1 MDPSKIKKMGKGKKN
16 VESESESSDSDSY
29 SDDESSSDASSSS
42 SESAAKDVR
51 KKKNP
56 SSVESGLSGAKKKR
70 EKDDDDE
77 WGTGSAVAVRSDV
90 SGATAASRKKPMKA
104 ASTAA
109 TSTLAPLST
118 AASASTRAGPENTL
132 IVPLADANRSDVE
145 SQVERNARKERKRA
159 ASTVASSALPI
170 QKIDRQDAA
179 ADAFHAERS
188 GGGWSVWSSIIDA
201 KKKEKNSVLGMT
213 ARLGKA
219 FKEVYAFVL
228 GAVVLVFLV
237 LVLLQ
242 PGFILKARTSRYATP
257 PVDFV
262 RACIFALLAG
272 VFTLLLVS
280 RIKAK
285 KEKSVGT

>member
-1 MDPSKIKKMGKGKKN
+1 MGKRKKN
-16 VESESESSDSDSY
+16 VESESESSDSSDSY

-42 SESAAKDVR
+42 SASSAKAVR
-51 KKKNP
+51 KKKKL
-56 SSVESGLSGAKKKR
+56 SSVGSGLSGLSGAKKKR
-70 EKDDDDE
+70 EKDDNDE

-90 SGATAASRKKPMKA
+90 SGATTASKKKSVRA

-118 AASASTRAGPENTL
+118 AASASTRAGPKNTL

-170 QKIDRQDAA
+170 QKIDKQDAA

-272 VFTLLLVS
+272 VFTLLLIS
-280 RIKAK
+280 RIKAH